1 MMITDSARIMLSEAL
16 DKSKNDCLHIIL
28 QQSCCG
34 EGIFMQ

>member
-16 DKSKNDCLHIIL
+16 DKSKINCLHIIL